1 MHSFVHLYIS
11 IDLLP
16 MDRKQSHQ
24 RPVPVNVNS
33 LILSSQDSFS
43 HPWLGPL
50 DSLVKVSYCNWHHLW
65 LGSLISMHYW
75 AVRCHPLQQ
84 GHHYLHVFFLSF
96 PVLPMA
102 SLDYLA
108 QLSFVKALTWA
119 CLEDSLLMDLVDCLH
134 QSSSLKTLDLTLDFT
149 LHLKH
154 PIYS

>member
-1 MHSFVHLYIS
+1 MHLYIS

-16 MDRKQSHQ
+16 KDRKQSHQ
-24 RPVPVNVNS
+24 RLVLVNESS

-43 HPWLGPL
+43 HPWYSLL
-50 DSLVKVSYCNWHHLW
+50 DSLVTVSYCNWHLLW
-65 LGSLISMHYW
+65 LGSLISVHYW
-75 AVRCHPLQQ
+75 AVRCPPLQQ

-96 PVLPMA
+96 PVLPMV

-108 QLSFVKALTWA
+108 QLCFVEALTWA
-119 CLEDSLLMDLVDCLH
+119 CLVGSLLLDLLDCLH
-134 QSSSLKTLDLTLDFT
+134 QSSSLKTLDLTLDSI